1 MENDDDNTL
10 KINDD
15 PDNNFDIFKPDYKDQ
30 SFEKSAKFKNW
41 KKSMIDKHGKKGRFF
56 TCFNDNIV
64 FYSLDSEENKI
75 GECSFC
81 PKCHSEICFFCK
93 KSFIMENRENCCFRQ
108 ILHCMHKN
116 GIKFLNSKKEE
127 LEKEEDYDS
136 KAFYFFLIP
145 CVNFILLSNF
155 CYNIFFYK
163 LIYSH
168 DSGNRYIDTL
178 RENGSEFLLILNVIM
193 NTLTFCLLLIP
204 FLIHSIA
211 ISFIS
216 LILSICPKSPYTYF
230 IGCIHVEWHY
240 LYTNTCEIILCC

>member
-10 KINDD
+10 KINDES
-15 PDNNFDIFKPDYKDQ
+15 DNNFDIFKPDYKDQ
-30 SFEKSAKFKNW
+30 AFEKSAKFKNW
-41 KKSMIDKHGKKGRFF
+41 KKSMIDKHGKKGKFY
-56 TCFNDNIV
+56 TCFKDNIV

-75 GECSFC
+75 EESSLC
-81 PKCHSEICFFCK
+81 PICGSEICFFCTK
-93 KSFIMENRENCCFRQ
+93 TCTMENRENCCFRQ

-127 LEKEEDYDS
+127 LEEKGDYDS
-136 KAFYFFLIP
+136 KAFYLFLIP
-145 CVNFILLSNF
+145 CVNFILLANF
-155 CYNIFFYK
+155 CHNIFFYK
-163 LIYSH
+163 LIYSD
-168 DSGNRYIDTL
+168 DSGIRYIDTL
-178 RENGSEFLLILNVIM
+178 TEYGESLLIFNVIM
-193 NTLTFCLLLIP
+193 NTLTFFLLLIP
-204 FLIHSIA
+204 FLIHNIA